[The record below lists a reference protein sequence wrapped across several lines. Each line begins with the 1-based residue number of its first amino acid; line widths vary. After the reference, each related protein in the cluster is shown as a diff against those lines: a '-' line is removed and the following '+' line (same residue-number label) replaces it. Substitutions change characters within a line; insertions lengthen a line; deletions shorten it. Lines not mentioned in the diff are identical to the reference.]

1 MERIIKE
8 REEKMKEAGITP
20 EDLLKSFEVEKKEE
34 DIVDTL
40 IIKGLET
47 VEMSG
52 LLDKKEF
59 IDIVSDFQKKSMDL
73 KEEFK
78 ETGEVTLPDEMIEL
92 FRKAEKVTGL
102 DGDPD
107 YEPIPKKIVGK
118 KASEEEEDTSEEST
132 SSSEEEKGGDK
143 SWFDGGVEKPWF
155 EKV

>member
-1 MERIIKE
+1 MKRIEKE

-20 EDLLKSFEVEKKEE
+20 EDLLKSFEIEEKEE

-40 IIKGLET
+40 VIKGLET

-52 LLDKKEF
+52 LFDKKEF
-59 IDIVSDFQKKSMDL
+59 IDIVSDFQKKSVDL

-78 ETGEVTLPDEMIEL
+78 ETGEVTLPDDMIKL

-107 YEPIPKKIVGK
+107 YEPVPKKIIGK
-118 KASEEEEDTSEEST
+118 KVSEEKEDTSEEST
-132 SSSEEEKGGDK
+132 LSSEEEKGEDK
-143 SWFDGGVEKPWF
+143 SWFNGGVEKPWF
-155 EKV
+155 GE